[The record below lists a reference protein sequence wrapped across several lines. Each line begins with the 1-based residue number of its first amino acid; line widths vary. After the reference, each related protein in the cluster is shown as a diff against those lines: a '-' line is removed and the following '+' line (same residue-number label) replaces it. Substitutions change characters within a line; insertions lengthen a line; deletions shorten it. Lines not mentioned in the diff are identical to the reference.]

1 LTIIRRRRDPRTV
14 GQRRADERLLAR
26 FERGQAL
33 SVSRKEMN
41 AAIRRVR
48 RRNVERRQEVARLGM
63 QIAELRRMFGL
74 SQDEIARAIGTSK
87 PNISAL
93 ERGRAPGISLE
104 RFLAVLEALGAR
116 PRQRAR
122 ADAQGGD
129 GAMIFTPTAVIRSVE
144 HSVEAA

>member
-1 LTIIRRRRDPRTV
+1 MVPRK
-14 GQRRADERLLAR
+14 D
-26 FERGQAL
+26 
-33 SVSRKEMN
+33 MH
-41 AAIRRVR
+41 AAVRRVR
-48 RRNVERRQEVARLGM
+48 RRNAQRRQEVARLGM

-74 SQDEIARAIGTSK
+74 SQEEIARAIGTSK

-122 ADAQGGD
+122 SDAHAGD
-129 GAMIFTPTAVIRSVE
+129 RAMIFTPTAVIRSVE
-144 HSVEAA
+144 HSIEAT

>member
-1 LTIIRRRRDPRTV
+1 MIIRRRKDPRSL
-14 GQRRADERLLAR
+14 GQRRADERLLAS
-26 FERGQAL
+26 FDRGDAL
-33 SVSRKEMN
+33 MVSRKDMR

-48 RRNVERRQEVARLGM
+48 RRNTQRRQEVARLGM

-74 SQDEIARAIGTSK
+74 SQEEIARAIGTSK

-116 PRQRAR
+116 PRQHAR
-122 ADAQGGD
+122 GDAHAGD